1 MKKLLSVV
9 VLLTLLLGGAPS
21 GFADKKLTSYT
32 LLVNAE
38 PVSLSSS
45 TGYIAK
51 TSNGRLM
58 LPLKKIC
65 QELGLETKMNG
76 KKKQL
81 TVTLNSGKKLVATSG
96 SKVIKVGSSK
106 KTLKS
111 KCYMQSGKVLMADAG
126 ILSYMG
132 YTYRK
137 AATSSDLIARGYKGS
152 VVSIGKKGTTPK
164 IPALP
169 DSSAVSKLDAAQETD
184 QIIYVQYKGGSKAK
198 VSMYQKNKYD
208 RWTLVKSA
216 NGYVG
221 KNGIDKKKEGDKR
234 TPTGTYNLTQA
245 FGILKDPGTALP
257 YVKVTKYHYWCGDS
271 TSKYYNQLIDTRV
284 TGRKRT
290 SKDEYLI
297 NYKGAYNYAIFIDY
311 NKEGTPY
318 KGSCIFLHC
327 STGRAT
333 AGCVSVPQ
341 STMVTFL
348 RKLKPG
354 AKIVIE

>member
-1 MKKLLSVV
+1 MKKFVSIILLCV
-9 VLLTLLLGGAPS
+9 LLLGLAPS
-21 GFADKKLTSYT
+21 AFADKKLTSYT
-32 LLVNAE
+32 LLVNAK
-38 PVSLSSS
+38 PVKLSSS
-45 TGYIAK
+45 TGYVAK
-51 TSNGRLM
+51 TSSGRLM
-58 LPLKKIC
+58 LPLKTVCEK
-65 QELGLETKMNG
+65 LGLKTKMNG

-81 TVTLNSGKKLVATSG
+81 TVTLKSGKKLVATSG
-96 SKVIKVGSSK
+96 SKYIKIGSTR

-111 KCYMQSGKVLMADAG
+111 KCYMQSGKALMADTG
-126 ILSYMG
+126 ILGHMG

-137 AATSSDLIARGYKGS
+137 ASSSSDLIARGYKGS
-152 VVSIGKKGTTPK
+152 VISIGKKGTAPK

-169 DSSAVSKLDAAQETD
+169 DNSAVGKLDAAKEAD
-184 QIIYVQYKGGSKAK
+184 QIVYVQHKGGSKAR

-208 RWTLVKSA
+208 RWTLVESA

-221 KNGIDKKKEGDKR
+221 KNGIDKKKEGDRR

-245 FGILKDPGTALP
+245 FGILKNPGAALP

-271 TSKYYNQLIDTRV
+271 SSKYYNQLIDTRI
-284 TGRKRT
+284 TNRRRT

-297 NYKGAYNYAIFIDY
+297 KYKGAYNYGIFIDY

-341 STMVTFL
+341 STMVNFL
-348 RKLKPG
+348 KKLRPG